1 MKRIS
6 QLLASTA
13 LLLLTACNPMEQIYK
28 QIDSVDQP
36 IKKSISYT
44 LTEADYKIITTAF
57 IKAEKAGYTGSD
69 TEKFMK
75 TVKHEANYVLT
86 NRTLTTWVSPDKYI
100 PALIAKMNPEWGKGS
115 AVNVSYAMQQPSEED
130 ADLDKLISVNISA
143 EDVVKAGIKSKDPN
157 KLSKEEIS
165 SLGQYLVSHYTEQ
178 GSSYLVKV
186 SLSEGKRNMLF
197 IGNRLADNRTY
208 KVISPKEYLSMG
220 SKNGNLSSSMLPE
233 QYIPILLQQSMP
245 YAQPGNVCI
254 VVYEWYDNKVTT
266 PEYQSFKLEAG
277 TWHVANT
284 VSQFVNIGSKWIFD
298 PTVRFTLTA
307 DDFMVLHAWVKT
319 NKPDYISKKYPD
331 NEEWWFCSSVYYKNF
346 NLDGGASVGA
356 RPDEEGKSDDELTKI
371 RLERIK
377 DGLKMILKARY
388 ASMPAQTNGIDQMYV
403 ISTTIRKNYTSSP
416 VTFTYKGLGSGE
428 FEYISGPDAI

>member
-178 GSSYLVKV
+178 GSSYLV
-186 SLSEGKRNMLF
+186 
-197 IGNRLADNRTY
+197 
-208 KVISPKEYLSMG
+208 
-220 SKNGNLSSSMLPE
+220 
-233 QYIPILLQQSMP
+233 
-245 YAQPGNVCI
+245 
-254 VVYEWYDNKVTT
+254 
-266 PEYQSFKLEAG
+266 
-277 TWHVANT
+277 
-284 VSQFVNIGSKWIFD
+284 
-298 PTVRFTLTA
+298 
-307 DDFMVLHAWVKT
+307 
-319 NKPDYISKKYPD
+319 
-331 NEEWWFCSSVYYKNF
+331 
-346 NLDGGASVGA
+346 
-356 RPDEEGKSDDELTKI
+356 
-371 RLERIK
+371 
-377 DGLKMILKARY
+377 
-388 ASMPAQTNGIDQMYV
+388 
-403 ISTTIRKNYTSSP
+403 
-416 VTFTYKGLGSGE
+416 
-428 FEYISGPDAI
+428 